1 MKRFY
6 LPAIRIRGFGPFRDV
21 LFRFNR
27 LELIIGA
34 NGAGKS
40 QLFRFLRFLR
50 DACNGPV
57 PRQVLPG
64 PARRHPFR
72 RPGPETF
79 FWNAQIDHD
88 GLPLFYQGE
97 LAREPERVRLL
108 FERIFTKKSIDDQN
122 PGGFTFLDFREGRGL
137 VRDPADETFIRKE
150 WNLNAPDRLGLG
162 AMTDANL
169 PVLHALRAYVGRW
182 RFYNPAGFALDRMRR
197 PAVPGGDEGLLSED
211 GANLNAVLHRLHRDH
226 SEAFADL
233 KSLIQFAVPG
243 FRDLEVRP
251 LGDEAEV
258 LAFWR
263 EEGVDGELTLADL
276 SDGIL
281 RFMALASLCL
291 VPEPPPLICIDDP
304 GLGLHPRTLPVLTGL
319 FEKAAERTQVLLTT
333 HDSYFLTQFDP
344 ENLAV
349 IKKTTDGSVYANA
362 RHSQTLMERLR
373 QVEAEDLEQL
383 FRADELE
390 TLF

>member
-1 MKRFY
+1 MKSIY

-40 QLFRFLRFLR
+40 CLFRFLRFLR
-50 DACNGPV
+50 DASSAPV
-57 PRQVLPG
+57 PGQVIPG
-64 PARRHPFR
+64 PPRRRPFR
-72 RPGPETF
+72 AGGPENL
-79 FWNAQIDHD
+79 FWNAQIEFD

-97 LAREPERVRLL
+97 LERGASGVRVL
-108 FERIFTKKSIDDQN
+108 FERIFTKRSIDERN
-122 PGGFTFLDFREGRGL
+122 PGGFTFLDFRDGRGL
-137 VRDPADETFIRKE
+137 VRDPADGDFLRKE
-150 WNLNAPDRLGLG
+150 WDMNAPDRLGLS
-162 AMTDANL
+162 AMIDANL
-169 PVLHALRAYVGRW
+169 PVLHRLRAYVGRW
-182 RFYNPAGFALDRMRR
+182 RFYAPSGFDLDRMRR
-197 PAVPGGDEGLLSED
+197 PAIPDGDDVLSED
-211 GANLNAVLHRLHRDH
+211 GANLSAVLHRMHRDH
-226 SEAFADL
+226 REAFDDL

-243 FRDLEVRP
+243 FRSLDVRP
-251 LGDEAEV
+251 VGDGRES

-263 EEGVDGELTLADL
+263 EDGVEEELGLADL

-291 VPEPPPLICIDDP
+291 VPDPPPLICIDDP
-304 GLGLHPRTLPVLTGL
+304 GAGLHPRTLPVLTGL
-319 FEKAAERTQVLLTT
+319 FEKAAERTQVLLAT

-349 IKKTTDGSVYANA
+349 IKKGTEGSVYANA

-373 QVEAEDLEQL
+373 QVDDVDLERM